1 MRSPVR
7 YEQVS
12 LILYM
17 YFYYIYLYISHA
29 DFSDMKHQNAERLE
43 EEQKKYRE
51 TVDKIQRQ
59 AENEIEFLK
68 MR

>member
-1 MRSPVR
+1 
-7 YEQVS
+7 
-12 LILYM
+12 
-17 YFYYIYLYISHA
+17 
-29 DFSDMKHQNAERLE
+29 MKHQNAERLE
-43 EEQKKYRE
+43 EEQKKYKE

>member
-7 YEQVS
+7 YEQAS
-12 LILYM
+12 LILYT
-17 YFYYIYLYISHA
+17 FIYIYLSHT